1 LIDICREGKNPNFAM
16 KAVIGCTAGGI
27 GAFVGTPAEISLIRM
42 TADGR
47 YDKQLISISW
57 VQVFRLPEVQ
67 VFHDK

>member
-1 LIDICREGKNPNFAM
+1 MQLSKLFSILMILLIYVCRDGKNPNFAM

-47 YDKQLISISW
+47 
-57 VQVFRLPEVQ
+57 
-67 VFHDK
+67 